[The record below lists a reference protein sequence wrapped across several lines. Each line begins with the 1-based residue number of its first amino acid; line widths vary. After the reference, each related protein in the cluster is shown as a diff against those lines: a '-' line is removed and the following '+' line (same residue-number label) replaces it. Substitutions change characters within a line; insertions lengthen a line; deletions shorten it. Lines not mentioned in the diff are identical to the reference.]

1 MAYKMKG
8 FSGFKDSPVK
18 AADEGL
24 VESAGSMY
32 SDKTAETIASIDPTS
47 GLSLGG
53 GGKEEEDPEDKTKKT
68 KKKKGKGLLHFL
80 AGAAGRA
87 KMDSK

>member
-32 SDKTAETIASIDPTS
+32 SDKTAETIANIDPTS
-47 GLSLGG
+47 GLSLGRDG
-53 GGKEEEDPEDKTKKT
+53 EEEDPEDKTKKT
-68 KKKKGKGLLHFL
+68 KKKKGKGLLYFL
-80 AGAAGRA
+80 AGPAGRA
-87 KMDSK
+87 KMDAK